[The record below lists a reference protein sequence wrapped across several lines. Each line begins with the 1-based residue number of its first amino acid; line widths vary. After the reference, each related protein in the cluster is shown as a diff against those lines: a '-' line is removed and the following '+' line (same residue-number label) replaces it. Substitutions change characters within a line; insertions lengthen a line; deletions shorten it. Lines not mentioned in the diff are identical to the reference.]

1 MAELC
6 LGTVQ
11 FGMRY
16 GINNRDG
23 QPVEGQCFEML
34 DMAAQN
40 GLRFLD
46 TARAYGTA
54 ELVLGE
60 YFKAGKNAGQF
71 KVISKLRPNIIE
83 ENEKDVRGVIQRE
96 CENTLSRLG
105 ITCLDGYLCHTPE
118 YIYKSE
124 IIDVLRNLKE
134 QKLVSNIGISI
145 YSLKEG
151 WAALDKNLDYIQL
164 PYNIFDQRGI
174 QQGFIKQAKQAGI
187 TVFARSPFLQGLLL
201 MEKERVPEY
210 LKHAVPYLV
219 KFEKITEKFHIDKA
233 EMLIRFVLGER
244 DIDFMVFGVDTKEQ
258 LRQNMEIAKKGALP
272 DEIMQEIKDCFVDLE
287 EGILIPSL
295 WSNGRKAE

>member
-1 MAELC
+1 MA
-6 LGTVQ
+6 V
-11 FGMRY
+11 
-16 GINNRDG
+16 
-23 QPVEGQCFEML
+23 
-34 DMAAQN
+34 QN

-124 IIDVLRNLKE
+124 IIDALRNLKE

-210 LKHAVPYLV
+210 LKHAVPYLQ

-233 EMLIRFVLGER
+233 ETLIRFVLGER
-244 DIDFMVFGVDTKEQ
+244 GIDFMVFGVDTKEQ
-258 LRQNMEIAKKGALP
+258 LHQNMENAKKGALP
-272 DEIMQEIKDCFVDLE
+272 DEIIQEIKDCFVDLE

>member
-40 GLRFLD
+40 GMRFLD

-105 ITCLDGYLCHTPE
+105 ITCLDGYSCHTPE

-124 IIDVLRNLKE
+124 IIDALRNLKE

-258 LRQNMEIAKKGALP
+258 LRQNMENAKKGALP